1 VAAAKS
7 AEVLATVEAAEVLAT
22 VETATATAVETATAA
37 TVGTAS
43 IGNTGCGCRRQHRR
57 QWNCL
62 KELEFHLLFLSDSN
76 ERLDRLEQQ

>member
-22 VETATATAVETATAA
+22 VETAASVE
-37 TVGTAS
+37 TAS